1 VSDINSTTTR
11 QPLHCNT
18 HSVSLCLCVAAVLDT
33 SSPEE
38 KAKLGKHKNKKGKP
52 SNWVFKDRQSE
63 QWVQTF
69 LPESAVENLERRGVE
84 EEERTKKKKKTE
96 KKEEYFI
103 RKMNDENVLDWNLVQ
118 NFIIIIIFC
127 IFFYRT
133 ETIII
138 LYNSDDTS
146 TKLDRLHYCKWHQC
160 PSGYQAGS

>member
-1 VSDINSTTTR
+1 
-11 QPLHCNT
+11 
-18 HSVSLCLCVAAVLDT
+18 VLDT
-33 SSPEE
+33 SSSPEE

-84 EEERTKKKKKTE
+84 EEEEERTKKKKKKTE
-96 KKEEYFI
+96 KKEEHFI
-103 RKMNDENVLDWNLVQ
+103 TKMNDENVLDWNLVQ
-118 NFIIIIIFC
+118 IFIIIFC
-127 IFFYRT
+127 ISFYRT

-146 TKLDRLHYCKWHQC
+146 TKLDR
-160 PSGYQAGS
+160 